1 MSNPLHQKYKGI
13 IPPVLMPFNEDKS
26 IDYETLEKFIDW
38 LCGKKVDIL
47 FAMGGSSEYQTLTLT
62 ERKKIIDIL
71 VDVNNNR
78 KLAVAGTGAENLLET
93 IELSKYA
100 EEKGAD
106 GIGVVMPTD
115 IPGNFDALFEYYK
128 AVDSAVNIPIMVYDP
143 RGEGPHSATP
153 QLMRKMI
160 DELKNIVAIKYRTVD
175 GERMGAMAMEIADDI
190 SLFTGAET
198 VYLQDLTVG
207 AVGCVGGGAN
217 FYPELIAQVQEELL
231 KGNLLKARELH
242 FEILRATNVISRV
255 YWPLGGKIVLQE
267 LGLPYKLVT
276 RVEPRPFSEEDV
288 KAIREYF
295 RKLLNIH

>member
-26 IDYETLEKFIDW
+26 IDYETLGKFVDW
-38 LCGKKVDIL
+38 LCQQKVDIL
-47 FAMGGSSEYQTLTLT
+47 FAMGGSSEYQTLTIN
-62 ERKKIIDIL
+62 ERKKIINIL
-71 VDVNNNR
+71 VDVTNKR
-78 KLAVAGTGAENLLET
+78 KLAVAGTGADNLSQT

-100 EEKGAD
+100 QENGAD

-128 AVDSAVNIPIMVYDP
+128 AVDDAVEIPIMVYDP

-153 QLMRKMI
+153 ELMRKMV

-198 VYLQDLTVG
+198 VFMQDLTVG

-217 FYPELIAQVQEELL
+217 FYPEVIAEIQSEF
-231 KGNLLKARELH
+231 KNGNMEKVRQLH
-242 FEILRATNVISRV
+242 FKILKATNVLNRV
-255 YWPLGGKIVLQE
+255 YWPLSGKIVLQE
-267 LGLPYKLVT
+267 LGLPYKLIT
-276 RVEPRPFSEEDV
+276 RVEPRPYTEEDV
-288 KAIREYF
+288 QAIRTYF
-295 RKLLNIH
+295 RDLLNL